1 MGVILQLLLL
11 CQDILYP
18 EKLILD
24 PAEEGGDI
32 EFLRSGGLSRNI
44 LAACQEPTRS
54 RDGVSPAME
63 QGLDLEDD
71 LDIRPAIE
79 PLLGV
84 GPFGPNRLKF
94 AFPITEDMRSNVGYF
109 AHFTNLK
116 IEFVR
121 YFRWHIGSLLL

>member
-11 CQDILYP
+11 CKDILYS

-32 EFLRSGGLSRNI
+32 GFLRSGGLMRNFFT
-44 LAACQEPTRS
+44 ACQEAACS
-54 RDGVSPAME
+54 GNGVSSAME

-84 GPFGPNRLKF
+84 GPLGPNRLKF
-94 AFPITEDMRSNVGYF
+94 TFPIAEDMRGNVGYL

-121 YFRWHIGSLLL
+121 YFCLHIGSLLL